1 MDSKKGSHPAPV
13 QGQTGSSH
21 TRAPETLPRSRRLSS
36 TALFREAYDGGRH
49 WVGDFMVMWL
59 RTGPGASL
67 RLGVVASRKVGNA
80 VYRARAKRRLREAWR
95 RNRSRFRGDYDVVL
109 VARRSIISAS
119 WESVVADLLHLAG
132 RAGLTKGTEE

>member
-1 MDSKKGSHPAPV
+1 MDSK
-13 QGQTGSSH
+13 TGSFPVPIEGQSGSSCVPV
-21 TRAPETLPRSRRLSS
+21 RETLPRRCRLSS
-36 TALFREAYDGGRH
+36 SALFREAYDGGRH

-80 VYRARAKRRLREAWR
+80 VHRARAKRRLREAWR

-119 WESVVADLLHLAG
+119 WESVVTDLLRLAG
-132 RAGLTKGTEE
+132 RAGLTKGTKG